1 MLVLRFMLAT
11 IVTAGLAAASAA
23 YALNP
28 QPEPPNHNMPKIAVT
43 LPPSPVL
50 GR

>member
-1 MLVLRFMLAT
+1 MSVLRLLLAT
-11 IVTAGLAAASAA
+11 IVTAGLAAMSTA

-28 QPEPPNHNMPKIAVT
+28 QPEPPNHNIPKIAVT